1 MPEPTTISRNSPH
14 PAHWPALDNTVRAPP
29 RNRGS
34 LGGIQGGV
42 TSYPG
47 VTSVLSVFVRAFQTP
62 DLRKKLL
69 FTGAMIVLFR
79 FGAKLPALG
88 ISERNVAYCSRLSS
102 SGGVFAILNLLSGNS
117 LLHLTVF
124 AIGILPYI
132 TASIIVQMLTQVIP
146 RLETLRKQG
155 QAGQAKITQY
165 TRYVTVGLGLVYAVV
180 YVQAARTGAAFSGS
194 GCGPA
199 FHPLIPDPGP
209 LMIGTILVTMV
220 SGTAVIMW
228 MGEMITDRG
237 VGNGMSVLMFTS
249 IMAVIPGEIEQIYLV
264 KHFFYAAAAVLVIIV
279 VTTLIVFVE
288 QGQRRIPVQ
297 YAKRIAGRRV
307 YGGAST
313 FIPVKVNQAGVV
325 PVIFASSLLE
335 MPQLTVLMFGHQE
348 HPQGWVTW
356 IDRNLDPALLV
367 SPYVYFLMFF
377 ALILGFSFFYV
388 SITFNPGE
396 LSDNIRKYGGFV
408 PGIRPGTPTSGY
420 LRYVLGRLTAPGSVY
435 LALVAMFPLFA
446 LDKIGLGQD
455 LLLSG
460 VSLLIMVSVGLDTV
474 KQIQSQLEQHSYQG
488 FLR

>member
-1 MPEPTTISRNSPH
+1 M
-14 PAHWPALDNTVRAPP
+14 
-29 RNRGS
+29 
-34 LGGIQGGV
+34 
-42 TSYPG
+42 
-47 VTSVLSVFVRAFQTP
+47 FVQAFRTP

-79 FGAKLPALG
+79 FGSNLPAPG
-88 ISERNVAYCSRLSS
+88 ISEQNVSYCSRMSS
-102 SGGVFAILNLLSGNS
+102 SSGVFAILNLLSGNS

-132 TASIIVQMLTQVIP
+132 TASIIMQMLTQVIP
-146 RLETLRKQG
+146 RLETLRKDG
-155 QAGQAKITQY
+155 RAGQAKITQY
-165 TRYVTVGLGLVYAVV
+165 TRYVSVGLGLLYAVV

-199 FHPLIPDPGP
+199 FHPLIPNPTP
-209 LMIGTILVTMV
+209 FTILTMVITMV

-228 MGEMITDRG
+228 MGELITDRG

-249 IMAVIPGEIEQIYLV
+249 IVAVIPGEIEQIYIV
-264 KHFFYAAAAVLVIIV
+264 KRFFYAAAAVLVIIA
-279 VTTLIVFVE
+279 VTTLIVFIE

-297 YAKRIAGRRV
+297 YAKRITGRPAATGGQAGRV
-307 YGGAST
+307 YGGGST

-335 MPQLTVLMFGHQE
+335 MPQLAVSMFGHQQ

-356 IDRNLDPALLV
+356 IDRNFDPALLV
-367 SPYVYFLMFF
+367 APYVYFLAFF
-377 ALILGFSFFYV
+377 GLVLGFTFFYV
-388 SITFNPGE
+388 STTFNPDE
-396 LSDNIRKYGGFV
+396 LSDNVRKYGGFV
-408 PGIRPGTPTSGY
+408 PGIRPGTPTSTH
-420 LRYVLGRLTAPGSVY
+420 LRYVLNRLTAPGSVY
-435 LALVAMFPLFA
+435 LALVAMFPLVA

-460 VSLLIMVSVGLDTV
+460 VSLLIMVGVGLETV
-474 KQIQSQLEQHSYQG
+474 KQIRSQLEQHSYEG